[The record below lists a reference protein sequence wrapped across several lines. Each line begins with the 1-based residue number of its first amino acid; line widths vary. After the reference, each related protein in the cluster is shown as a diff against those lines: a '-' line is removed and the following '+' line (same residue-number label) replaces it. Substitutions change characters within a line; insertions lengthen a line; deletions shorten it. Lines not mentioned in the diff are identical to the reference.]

1 MEIETALEPIVKT
14 LELQAPVEKAFH
26 HFTENIHLW
35 WPMAR
40 HSLSQDDAVH
50 VVFEG
55 GAGGRLYEVDKDG
68 REREWGRV
76 LEWDAPRRAVFSWVL
91 EAPEKQTEV
100 EIQFTEGKA
109 GGAVLTLIHRGWE
122 NRPDGAEWRGHY
134 HTGWD
139 GVLGRYVESLNA
151 GLGRG

>member
-1 MEIETALEPIVKT
+1 MDMQTALEPIVKT
-14 LELQAPVEKAFH
+14 LDLRAPVDKAFH

-40 HSLSQDDAVH
+40 HSLSQADAVH

-55 GAGGRLYEVDKDG
+55 EAGGRLYEVDKDG

-91 EAPEKQTEV
+91 EAPEKRTEV
-100 EIQFTEGKA
+100 EIQFAEGA
-109 GGAVLTLIHRGWE
+109 DGGSVLTLIHRGWE
-122 NRPDGAEWRGHY
+122 NRPDGAEWRKNY

-139 GVLGRYVESLNA
+139 GVLGNFVDSLESSLSP
-151 GLGRG
+151 